1 MVTGLFRRLPQMEQ
15 RNAEASPWTL
25 GSKLTLRSKLSK
37 ADRAAASAA
46 VFLGPSGH
54 CSIRWILEC
63 SLASH
68 ALYIR
73 SCSSGQ
79 I

>member
-1 MVTGLFRRLPQMEQ
+1 MITGLFRRLPQTEQ
-15 RNAEASPWTL
+15 RKAEASHC
-25 GSKLTLRSKLSK
+25 TLRSKLSK

-54 CSIRWILEC
+54 CSIKWILEC

-68 ALYIR
+68 AVCIR

>member
-1 MVTGLFRRLPQMEQ
+1 MITGLFRRLPQMEQ
-15 RNAEASPWTL
+15 RNAEASPF
-25 GSKLTLRSKLSK
+25 GSKLTLRSKLSN

-54 CSIRWILEC
+54 CSIKWILEC

-68 ALYIR
+68 AVCIR